1 MNNKYPK
8 SVKEAMKMLKR
19 ENEAIKKHNE
29 KVYKNK
35 VKAVRKIYENMEF
48 ENAKNKG
55 RPNEGNTKVKKMAR
69 NYNKKVKK

>member
-1 MNNKYPK
+1 
-8 SVKEAMKMLKR
+8 MLKR

-29 KVYKNK
+29 KVYRNK

-55 RPNEGNTKVKKMAR
+55 RANEGNTKVKKMAR

>member
-1 MNNKYPK
+1 MNNMYPK

-29 KVYKNK
+29 KVYRNK

-55 RPNEGNTKVKKMAR
+55 EPNKGNTKVKKMAR